1 MPPRPIHRPARMVL
15 RLVLPLALAA
25 HAALGAGPS
34 GDGGAQV
41 AAQPPPDAEIARLRA
56 SVPPPR
62 PADVAS
68 IEAIVAAVY
77 ASIDGPAGKRDWN
90 RFRSLFLPEAR
101 LTYSSVDPQ
110 GHAILNR
117 LSVGDFIA
125 GTDEAFTK
133 EAFYEKPIVN
143 RIDRFG
149 NVAQVF
155 TSYASR
161 RSPTGAPF
169 QRGINS
175 MQFVFDGKRWWT
187 LSILWDIERP
197 GNPLPAAMLSPAHR

>member
-1 MPPRPIHRPARMVL
+1 MRN
-15 RLVLPLALAA
+15 LAA
-25 HAALGAGPS
+25 HGIIVFAALLFAAPPGHGA
-34 GDGGAQV
+34 DTTGAAV
-41 AAQPPPDAEIARLRA
+41 AKVESQPDPAADIARLRA
-56 SVPPPR
+56 AVPAPR

-68 IEAIVAAVY
+68 VEAIVAAVY

-101 LTYSSVDPQ
+101 LTYSSVDPE

-197 GNPLPAAMLSPAHR
+197 GNPMPASMLKSPN